1 MTPPL
6 QLQKIEHT
14 YHSLNSFVLLSAY
27 AVFESNHW
35 KLFLEI
41 KCSVKL
47 VIPDTLNKDTNT
59 LQWWRRSTSS
69 S

>member
-27 AVFESNHW
+27 AVFESNH
-35 KLFLEI
+35 
-41 KCSVKL
+41 
-47 VIPDTLNKDTNT
+47 
-59 LQWWRRSTSS
+59 
-69 S
+69 